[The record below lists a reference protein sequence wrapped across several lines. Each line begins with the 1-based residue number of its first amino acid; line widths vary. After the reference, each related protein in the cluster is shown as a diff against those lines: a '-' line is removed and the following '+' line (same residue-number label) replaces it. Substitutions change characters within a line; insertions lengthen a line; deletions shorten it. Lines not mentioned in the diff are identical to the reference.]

1 MHISLREHDVA
12 AELGRKTQKRDH
24 DGHHGETP
32 YPGRKG
38 QKRDDT
44 GLSGLLA
51 GLGLPA
57 ASTEQPMKIITCHH
71 APKRVRIS
79 LREDDVAAEL
89 GKLESD
95 KTANTLGRTVEV
107 DVRRHVDSIV
117 RSRLKG

>member
-12 AELGRKTQKRDH
+12 ADIGEKGKKRDD

-44 GLSGLLA
+44 VVSGLLT

-57 ASTEQPMKIITCHH
+57 ASTEK
-71 APKRVRIS
+71 
-79 LREDDVAAEL
+79 
-89 GKLESD
+89 
-95 KTANTLGRTVEV
+95 
-107 DVRRHVDSIV
+107 
-117 RSRLKG
+117 